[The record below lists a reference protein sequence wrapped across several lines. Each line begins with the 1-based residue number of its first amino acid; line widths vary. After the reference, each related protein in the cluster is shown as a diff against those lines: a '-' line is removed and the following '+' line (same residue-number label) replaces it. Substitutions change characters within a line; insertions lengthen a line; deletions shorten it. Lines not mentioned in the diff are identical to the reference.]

1 MNTSNAQP
9 TRSGVFIVKFECIS
23 HIFFSVPMVD
33 FQHVNFCWVGFRKI
47 FLGIATDVNIFVF
60 FL

>member
-23 HIFFSVPMVD
+23 HIFFSGPIVD

-47 FLGIATDVNIFVF
+47 F
-60 FL
+60 